1 MPEDSKTSRK
11 QHSPWL
17 RLGLILLGFVTVVAV
32 FAIVFPPRIRITL
45 VVGGFLVYMLWLLV
59 DAVRTKSILGQ
70 PGSTRYR
77 FRKTPGMFIFLCLDY
92 ALIAAMCIL
101 CLLKTWGVI

>member
-1 MPEDSKTSRK
+1 MRDDAKTPRK

-17 RLGLILLGFVTVVAV
+17 RLCLILLGFVTVVAV

-45 VVGGFLVYMLWLLV
+45 VLGGLLVFMFWLLV

-70 PGSTRYR
+70 PGRTRYR
-77 FRKTPGMFIFLCLDY
+77 FRQTPGMFTFLCLDY

>member
-1 MPEDSKTSRK
+1 MHDDSKTLRK
-11 QHSPWL
+11 QHSHRL
-17 RLGLILLGFVTVVAV
+17 RLCPILLGFVTVVV
-32 FAIVFPPRIRITL
+32 IIAIVFPPRIRITL
-45 VVGGFLVYMLWLLV
+45 VLGGLLVFMLWLLM

-70 PGSTRYR
+70 PGRTRYW

>member
-1 MPEDSKTSRK
+1 MHDDSKTLRK
-11 QHSPWL
+11 QHSHWL
-17 RLGLILLGFVTVVAV
+17 RLCPILLGFVTVVV
-32 FAIVFPPRIRITL
+32 IIAIVFPPRIRITL
-45 VVGGFLVYMLWLLV
+45 VLGGLLVFMLWLLM

-70 PGSTRYR
+70 PGRTRYW

-92 ALIAAMCIL
+92 ALIVAMCIL

>member
-1 MPEDSKTSRK
+1 MHDDSKTSGK

-17 RLGLILLGFVTVVAV
+17 RSCLILLAFVTVVAV
-32 FAIVFPPRIRITL
+32 IAIVFPPRIRITL
-45 VVGGFLVYMLWLLV
+45 VLGGLLVFMLWLLM

-70 PGSTRYR
+70 PGRTRYW

>member
-1 MPEDSKTSRK
+1 MRDDAKTPRK

-17 RLGLILLGFVTVVAV
+17 RLCLILLAFVTGVVV
-32 FAIVFPPRIRITL
+32 FVIVFPPRIRITM
-45 VVGGFLVYMLWLLV
+45 VVGAFLVYMLWLLV

-70 PGSTRYR
+70 PGRTRYR

-92 ALIAAMCIL
+92 AFIAAMCIL